1 MASAP
6 FATVHTTADRGLI
19 SLYGDQV
26 DVFDRS
32 ALAGEPGARV
42 TGNGLE
48 LCLRGSHQNAK
59 VTITCTAE
67 PAGADGPAEP
77 LGVLMLDL
85 PTGNIVVSTGD
96 ARVQGP
102 FPVPAGIGLYRVEI
116 FGGDAGLDGYGS
128 YLAVFTRLGDSPDE
142 EDEDD

>member
-6 FATVHTTADRGLI
+6 FAIVRTTAGRGLI
-19 SLYGDQV
+19 CLSGDQV
-26 DVFDRS
+26 DVYDAS
-32 ALAGEPGARV
+32 VLDGEPGALV

-48 LCLRGSHQNAK
+48 LCLRGSHQSAR
-59 VTITCTAE
+59 VTITCTGEPGGADATAE
-67 PAGADGPAEP
+67 PV
-77 LGVLMLDL
+77 GVAMLDL

-96 ARVQGP
+96 SAVYGP
-102 FPVPAGIGLYRVEI
+102 FPVSAGVGLYRVEV
-116 FGGDAGLDGYGS
+116 FGGNVGLDGYGS